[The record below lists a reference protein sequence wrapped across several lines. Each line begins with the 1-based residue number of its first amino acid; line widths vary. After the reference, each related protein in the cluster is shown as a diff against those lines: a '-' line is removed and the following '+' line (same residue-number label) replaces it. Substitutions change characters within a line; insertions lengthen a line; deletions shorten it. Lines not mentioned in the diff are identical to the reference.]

1 MNSGYERDVFE
12 VVSRYTDIKNDFPV
26 GIKRLCLHSNQVE
39 PGDCFIALPGMTSD
53 GRTYVTQAISNGA
66 VAILQESL
74 GEFDALE
81 FVSSSWMKIPIISIK
96 NLVKVLGYIASN
108 FYNFPSNQAHMIGV
122 TGTNGKTS
130 VAYFLTRALS
140 MLNRPTAM
148 IGSIGVG
155 QYDQLQV
162 NEYTTPDTINTH
174 QSISTLLDQ
183 GAQNIVMEVSSHG
196 IAQGR
201 VCGVSFDTFIWTNIK
216 NHEHL
221 DFHGTFEN
229 YKQVKTSIFTD
240 SLIKNRIFNI
250 DDATGLE
257 LFKRYQDRENVYAY
271 LVGPPALDIDI
282 NQVIYATDI
291 VCSLSGLSF
300 ALHTPWGNAI
310 VKTEVLGNY
319 NTYNLMA
326 VVIVLALHNIPFVQI
341 IRSISKL
348 SNVPGRMD
356 MYGRESQHKPV
367 VIVDYAHTPDALE
380 LVLKQL
386 AEETTGKLICV
397 FGCGGNRHKGKRHL
411 MGEVASRLC
420 DRIYLTDDN
429 PRNESASQII
439 DDITEGIIH
448 ECELV
453 VEHDRLK
460 AIMTAISSATK
471 DDIILVAGKGHET
484 TQVMK
489 GYELEL
495 SDIEQVQHQLSCYK
509 INEQ

>member
-1 MNSGYERDVFE
+1 
-12 VVSRYTDIKNDFPV
+12 
-26 GIKRLCLHSNQVE
+26 
-39 PGDCFIALPGMTSD
+39 
-53 GRTYVTQAISNGA
+53 
-66 VAILQESL
+66 
-74 GEFDALE
+74 
-81 FVSSSWMKIPIISIK
+81 
-96 NLVKVLGYIASN
+96 
-108 FYNFPSNQAHMIGV
+108 
-122 TGTNGKTS
+122 
-130 VAYFLTRALS
+130 
-140 MLNRPTAM
+140 
-148 IGSIGVG
+148 
-155 QYDQLQV
+155 
-162 NEYTTPDTINTH
+162 
-174 QSISTLLDQ
+174 
-183 GAQNIVMEVSSHG
+183 
-196 IAQGR
+196 
-201 VCGVSFDTFIWTNIK
+201 
-216 NHEHL
+216 
-221 DFHGTFEN
+221 
-229 YKQVKTSIFTD
+229 
-240 SLIKNRIFNI
+240 
-250 DDATGLE
+250 
-257 LFKRYQDRENVYAY
+257 
-271 LVGPPALDIDI
+271 
-282 NQVIYATDI
+282 
-291 VCSLSGLSF
+291 
-300 ALHTPWGNAI
+300 
-310 VKTEVLGNY
+310 
-319 NTYNLMA
+319 
-326 VVIVLALHNIPFVQI
+326 
-341 IRSISKL
+341 
-348 SNVPGRMD
+348 